1 MVSADY
7 LVVRIVVGRVVV
19 VILSSVG
26 LLGCGDKTLFSR
38 NCSVAWRDAS
48 TFPQRKH
55 APKVSIK
62 WRVHRIMFPLVLLM
76 PEWSSRYY
84 LSLPPSSGNPPLS
97 RCYGASRKG
106 EGMDNRRGGGG
117 RRQFEALRLVRFRRV
132 RRERGEANRLRSTGS
147 GEHKEGVE

>member
-38 NCSVAWRDAS
+38 NCSVAWRDTS
-48 TFPQRKH
+48 TFPQWKH

-106 EGMDNRRGGGG
+106 EGMDNRRWGGRSAAVRGPPSCSIPPRTPREGGG
-117 RRQFEALRLVRFRRV
+117 E
-132 RRERGEANRLRSTGS
+132 SS
-147 GEHKEGVE
+147 KEYRKR